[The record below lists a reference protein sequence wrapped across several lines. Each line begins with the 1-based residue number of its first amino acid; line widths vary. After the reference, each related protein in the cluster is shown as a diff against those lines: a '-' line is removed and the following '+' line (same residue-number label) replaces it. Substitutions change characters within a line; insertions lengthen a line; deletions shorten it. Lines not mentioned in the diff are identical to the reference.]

1 MISTLTGRVAAL
13 SLDALVLDVGGV
25 GFAVRTTPQA
35 LAEARH
41 GQELTMHTE
50 LVVREDSLT
59 LYGFPRPEETEIFR
73 IVQSVSGIGPRIALA
88 VLAVLSPDDLRRAVA
103 AGDTKAITRTPGIGP
118 KVAQRMVLELKDRIG
133 APSGEASADGDAA
146 DGDAAPAL
154 AADAP
159 ATGPEGNVVQAL
171 IGLGWPEK
179 AAADAVAKA
188 AGDGASDAGALLR
201 EALRRLGGSR

>member
-1 MISTLTGRVAAL
+1 MISTLTGRVTAL
-13 SLDALVLDVGGV
+13 TLDALVLDVGGV
-25 GFAVRTTPQA
+25 GFAIRTTPQA

-59 LYGFPRPEETEIFR
+59 LYGFPRHEETEVFR

-103 AGDTKAITRTPGIGP
+103 EGDAKTITRTPGIGP
-118 KVAQRMVLELKDRIG
+118 KVAQRMLLELKDRIG
-133 APSGEASADGDAA
+133 APSGGPGAPSSTPPAA
-146 DGDAAPAL
+146 AA
-154 AADAP
+154 
-159 ATGPEGNVVQAL
+159 GPEADVVQAL

-179 AAADAVAKA
+179 AAADAVTR
-188 AGDGASDAGALLR
+188 AGADGAADAGALLR
-201 EALRRLGGSR
+201 EALRSLGGSR

>member
-13 SLDALVLDVGGV
+13 SLDALVLEVQGV

-35 LAEARH
+35 LADARL
-41 GQELTMHTE
+41 GQELTVHTE

-59 LYGFPRPEETEIFR
+59 LFGFPRAEETEIFR

-103 AGDTKAITRTPGIGP
+103 AGDTAAIARTPGIGP

-133 APSGEASADGDAA
+133 APS
-146 DGDAAPAL
+146 AAPADPEAA
-154 AADAP
+154 AADPSPAP
-159 ATGPEGNVVQAL
+159 GPEADVVAAL
-171 IGLGWPEK
+171 VGLGWPEK
-179 AAADAVAKA
+179 AAAGAVTAA
-188 AGDGASDAGALLR
+188 AAEGAGDPGTLLR
-201 EALRRLGGSR
+201 ASLRTLGGSR

>member
-133 APSGEASADGDAA
+133 APSS
-146 DGDAAPAL
+146 AAPAE
-154 AADAP
+154 ADGAPAPVEDAP
-159 ATGPEGNVVQAL
+159 ATGPESDVVQAL

-179 AAADAVAKA
+179 AAADAVATA

-201 EALRRLGGSR
+201 EALRQLGGSR

>member
-1 MISTLTGRVAAL
+1 MISTLTGRVSAI

-35 LAEARH
+35 LAHARH

-59 LYGFPRPEETEIFR
+59 LFGFPRREETETFR

-103 AGDTKAITRTPGIGP
+103 DEDTKAIARTPGIGP
-118 KVAQRMVLELKDRIG
+118 KVAQRMVLELKDRLGPASTSVGADPTASASGDG
-133 APSGEASADGDAA
+133 APSGPAA
-146 DGDAAPAL
+146 DVIEAL
-154 AADAP
+154 
-159 ATGPEGNVVQAL
+159 V
-171 IGLGWPEK
+171 GLGWPEK
-179 AAADAVAKA
+179 AAGAAVDRAVA
-188 AGDGASDAGALLR
+188 AGEGDPGTILR
-201 EALRRLGGSR
+201 TALRSLGGTR

>member
-146 DGDAAPAL
+146 PAL

-159 ATGPEGNVVQAL
+159 ATGPEGDVVQAL

-188 AGDGASDAGALLR
+188 AGEGASDAGALLR

>member
-88 VLAVLSPDDLRRAVA
+88 VLAVLEPDELRRAVA
-103 AGDTKAITRTPGIGP
+103 EEDVKTITRTPGIGP
-118 KVAQRMVLELKDRIG
+118 KVAGRMILELSGKLA
-133 APSGEASADGDAA
+133 APSGPPAAPGAPAASAAPSGGVDA
-146 DGDAAPAL
+146 DVIEAL
-154 AADAP
+154 
-159 ATGPEGNVVQAL
+159 V
-171 IGLGWPEK
+171 GLGWPEK
-179 AAADAVAKA
+179 AAAAAVATARDGEETDVDA
-188 AGDGASDAGALLR
+188 ATLLR
-201 EALRRLGGSR
+201 RALRGLASAR